1 MESHLDEEQ
10 QPIQSDQKLPLFQVP
25 ESDRPPNCYPDEYL
39 DLEEVD
45 AIFSTSYEMMIK
57 EAFRDNKHF
66 ILAKIQTRSLTSY
79 VQSHSHFFNA
89 YGIMKLIF
97 KKKRDEF
104 VGRFHHQFPIT
115 AKNPLTNNVSLT

>member
-1 MESHLDEEQ
+1 L
-10 QPIQSDQKLPLFQVP
+10 VP
-25 ESDRPPNCYPDEYL
+25 ETVRAPGTHPDEYL

-89 YGIMKLIF
+89 FGIMKLIF
-97 KKKRDEF
+97 KKKRDEV

-115 AKNPLTNNVSLT
+115 AKNPLTNNVRSYSNEFCS